1 MAVLSFDPLYR
12 RTWMFPRNIRRIEPW
27 KLDQILNLL
36 LACQEDTSS
45 QEVQDWLYQELEN
58 LNIKRDR
65 NKIKTGNAG
74 GMRTYYSQLE
84 LLGLVVRDPSSK
96 IYKPTRAGQKMMNH
110 EDPLKVFR
118 FQLFRLQY
126 PSPYSVANNLR
137 IDPRI
142 KIKPFVFLCDLIK
155 DERLNGLTSDEMAIP
170 VLYGHNNDCFDECVQ
185 LILELRKKEYK
196 FEEVINSS
204 QDFYTVKAKNRN
216 FEAGLKDVL
225 DIANTAKNYLQ
236 AGQMIFEDPESK
248 RFILTSNPEAL
259 NIIDTIGREPI
270 EPFDNNYPESFQ
282 NRFGRFDKKKAV
294 KAQTK
299 EKSSKINGFEVLIN
313 TLFSSQLSE
322 NPYGVDV
329 NSFVKNT
336 AKNYGKSETEIH
348 RIISPLIERRH
359 SIERRVILD
368 AAYSGGV
375 QANLL
380 EKATTEI
387 FKKLGFDKSLW
398 IGSKKAKTGRQGGFP
413 DIYIRAS
420 QWDHCALGDSKA
432 TAKYKFPIGDTQKL
446 ASYYK
451 DCELEIDPNCPSDF
465 FVYVAGGFE
474 RDTQVQKYLA
484 LCKNNLGKPVSAI
497 TVTTLLDLVEQEKK
511 PSLKT
516 IIAKLSQ
523 GSYYTSATQF

>member
-1 MAVLSFDPLYR
+1 MSVLSFDPLYR

-36 LACQEDTSS
+36 LACQEDTST
-45 QEVQDWLYQELEN
+45 QQVQDWLYQELEN

-65 NKIKTGNAG
+65 NKMKTGNAG

-84 LLGLVVRDPSSK
+84 LLGLIVRDPSSK
-96 IYKPTRAGQKMMNH
+96 IYVSTRAGQKMMNH

-118 FQLFRLQY
+118 YQLFRLQY

-142 KIKPFVFLCDLIK
+142 KIKPFVFLCDLLK
-155 DERLNGLTSDEMAIP
+155 DNRVNGLTSDEMAIP
-170 VLYGHNNDCFDECVQ
+170 VLYGHNADCFEHCVQ
-185 LILELRKKEYK
+185 LILKLRQNNHK
-196 FEEVINSS
+196 FETVVNSS
-204 QDFYTVKAKNRN
+204 QDFYTIKAKNRS
-216 FEAGLKDVL
+216 FDAGLKDVL

-236 AGQMIFEDPESK
+236 AGQMILEDSDSK
-248 RFILTSNPEAL
+248 RFVLTSNPEAL
-259 NIIDTIGREPI
+259 TILNSVGREAI
-270 EPFDNNYPESFQ
+270 QPFDKQYSESFQ
-282 NRFGRFDKKKAV
+282 IRYGRFDRQKGV
-294 KAQTK
+294 NAQPK
-299 EKSSKINGFEVLIN
+299 EKSLKLNGFEVLIN

-329 NSFVKNT
+329 TSFVKNT

-368 AAYSGGV
+368 AAYSGGA

-380 EKATTEI
+380 ERATTEI

-398 IGSKKAKTGRQGGFP
+398 IGSKKATTNRQGGFP

-420 QWDHCALGDSKA
+420 QWNHCALGDSKA

-446 ASYYK
+446 GSYYK
-451 DCELEIDPNCPSDF
+451 HCELEIDPNCSSEF

-474 RDTQVQKYLA
+474 TDSQVKKHLA

-497 TVTTLLDLVEQEKK
+497 TVSALLDLVEREAK
-511 PSLKT
+511 PSLET
-516 IIAKLSQ
+516 MITKLSQ